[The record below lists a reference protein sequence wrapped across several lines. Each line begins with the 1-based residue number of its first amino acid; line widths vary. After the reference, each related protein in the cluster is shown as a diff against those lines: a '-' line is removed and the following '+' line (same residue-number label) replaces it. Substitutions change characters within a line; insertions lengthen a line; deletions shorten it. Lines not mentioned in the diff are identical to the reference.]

1 MLTLSPNFVAFISN
15 TEQQRN
21 LHYCSEHTLT
31 IISSPFIESEV
42 ARQLAYLGK
51 IRDAAARI
59 HFPVRAKE
67 PH

>member
-1 MLTLSPNFVAFISN
+1 MLTNFIEFISN

-21 LHYCSEHTLT
+21 HLHYCSKLT
-31 IISSPFIESEV
+31 TISSPFIESEV

-51 IRDAAARI
+51 IRDTAARI

>member
-1 MLTLSPNFVAFISN
+1 MLTNFIAFISN

-21 LHYCSEHTLT
+21 LHYCSKLT
-31 IISSPFIESEV
+31 TISSPFIESEV

-51 IRDAAARI
+51 ISDTAARI
-59 HFPVRAKE
+59 HFPVGAKE